1 MFGPSLASVA
11 GRLRL
16 LLIDPFFCIILCGH
30 LSSCFRKNI
39 HPYVRNFGIDRTY
52 QSILLHFSINIGQLC
67 FLRTSLDVKNVQ
79 TLLLKDDFRGWYL
92 DSIFNPLTT
101 GQNAIVVLRINYKAL
116 ALCVSWCNG

>member
-1 MFGPSLASVA
+1 M
-11 GRLRL
+11 
-16 LLIDPFFCIILCGH
+16 
-30 LSSCFRKNI
+30 
-39 HPYVRNFGIDRTY
+39 Y

-101 GQNAIVVLRINYKAL
+101 EQNAIVVLRINYKAL